1 MQDDLAMTA
10 TMTDYMRSLEE
21 QVERIYE
28 LARQARKKGIDPKQE
43 PEILLTKD
51 LAARVEGVIGPP
63 GVSALIRQLAID
75 MSQEEIAFKVAEEI
89 VNGRFGSL
97 GAQQAA
103 EQAIRTGLAILTEGK
118 TAAPL
123 EGIGQVKVKQN
134 KDRTAYL
141 AIYFAGPIR
150 AAGGTETALTVV
162 LGDFVRRLLHL
173 DHYKPIDEEVERY
186 VEEIPLYAR
195 VCHLQVPTS
204 PEEIRKAAQN
214 LPVEITGESTET
226 VEVSGYRD
234 LERVETNRLRGG
246 MALVL
251 NDGVIG
257 RAHKILALLD
267 KIGLEQWNWLRELK
281 QSRGQKMRKGGGEIA
296 LQPKSQYLRD
306 VIAGRPIFSHPS
318 RRGGFRV
325 RYGRSRNTGLAAV
338 GLHPATMVLL
348 SEFLAIGTQMLTE
361 KPGKGAIVSAV
372 DSIEG
377 PLVKLK
383 NGDVLRIDSLELAV
397 KIRND
402 VEEILF
408 LGDILIGFGEFLEN
422 NHWLVPAGNCPEWW
436 IQELHRGIRTHCNSS
451 HQVAA
456 NQTGIAKERLEIL
469 LTNYFWTYPTELEAI
484 QLARFLNIP
493 LHPSYTYFWEDLTN
507 EEFFTLQRWLGTP
520 ACKKDEQNGFL
531 RKITGYIS
539 PEEKI
544 ILEKLG
550 IPHKMNKNQIE
561 IIEGAATLGVLLDL
575 FSDTSEND
583 MHQQLEDLPQDLSV
597 LNLVTN
603 LSGITLREKSGTQ
616 IGGRMGRPEKS
627 RERKMRPPVH
637 GLFPIELSGGASRNI
652 YAALKQGKCILLEI
666 VVRVCPICKYKTHL
680 PTCPNCK
687 EPTIPVKR
695 CQRCGIPP
703 ASTEDTSC
711 PSCGGNIIS
720 FERRDVDV
728 AALLRGV
735 REKIPQ
741 LPPLIKGVKKLIN
754 PTKEPEALE
763 KVVLRAIH
771 NVFVYKDGTIR
782 YDATDAP
789 LTHFFPNEIGL
800 DIKTIKALGYTHD
813 IYGNLITTE
822 DQCLEL
828 KPQDIIIC
836 ERSEDY
842 LLRVTRFVDDLL
854 QRVYNLPPFYNTQS
868 KRDLIGHLVIGLAP
882 HTSCGIIGRI
892 IGFTKAQVHFAHP
905 YWHAAKRRNC
915 LIGTEEVPIWDTEK
929 KELILTSIS
938 EIIDKSIQ
946 EGATQEIVDNFGTI
960 ALQNLYPQWRVM
972 SIDEKSKEPIMQPIK
987 HWIKGKHNHW
997 IKIRTETGRTLKM
1010 TSEHTTLVWNPQ
1022 NKTITKT
1029 KAMQLEIGDYIPILT
1044 KPPIPVLQ
1052 PPSRI
1057 NILKELADNLSDNDK
1072 FQTFRHMVR
1081 LRSAAEWMKT
1091 KLLNNAHNHSEFHIK
1106 KPIKRLQSQ
1115 VRKQI
1120 ISILPQKPY
1129 KKPLSHDWYNSIPLS
1144 HLEALQREGVFNWD
1158 EIPVDAKL
1166 GMARDDHT
1174 ISPYIPFTT
1183 DFMRLLGYFIAEGYI
1198 RDERSCYQINF
1209 SIPNSDLRS
1218 HVNKLINDFLGSSPY
1233 YKNDNHQLV
1242 HTERIH
1248 AYLFAYAWK
1257 IGKNAHTKRLPKFV
1271 FSLPKE
1277 YKFAFISA
1285 FIDGD
1290 GCIPSTDAAILFYSV
1305 SQELLKDIG
1314 FLLNTLGVFYRNRKQ
1329 SPMGHYGK
1337 QVLARYKELGK
1348 SPKESVVYRISIR
1361 GSDLWL
1367 LKKLELIHDV
1377 KRKNAEQIR
1386 TKGIPNER
1394 KVKFRDGTFHSLEGD
1409 SRLLFDPISEIRITN
1424 KIAPS
1429 YCLEVETFDNTNG
1442 YNNFFANN
1450 CLTANCD
1457 GDEDAIIL
1465 LLDGLLNFSRA
1476 YLPTTRG
1483 GMMDTPLVLSTLLDP
1498 KEVDSEAHNLDVGAV
1513 YPLEFYEQTLQLVHP
1528 EAVLKLLDVVEHRLG
1543 TESQYEG
1550 FRFTH
1555 PTSQIDD
1562 GPVESAYVRF
1572 ETMEEKVDAQL
1583 LVAKKVQAADLED
1596 TAQRVITQH
1605 LLRDLIGCLRAY
1617 GAQQFRCVSCNK
1629 KYRRVPLSGMKCS
1642 RCGGKI
1648 ILTLSE
1654 GSVTKYYE
1662 LAMKLLEKYSLPD
1675 YLRIR
1680 LELLGLNIEQLFG
1693 TKREKHMDLGKF
1705 L

>member
-28 LARQARKKGIDPKQE
+28 LARLARKKGIDPKQK

-51 LAARVEGVIGPP
+51 LAARVEGVIGPS
-63 GVSALIRQLAID
+63 GVSALIRQLAIE
-75 MSQEEIAFKVAEEI
+75 MSREEIAFKVAEEI

-134 KDRTAYL
+134 RDGTAYL

-484 QLARFLNIP
+484 QLARSLNIP

-531 RKITGYIS
+531 RKITANIS

-550 IPHKMNKNQIE
+550 IPHKMKKNRIE

-575 FSDTSEND
+575 SSVTSEND
-583 MHQQLEDLPQDLSV
+583 MHQQLEELPQDLNV
-597 LNLVTN
+597 LNLVSN
-603 LSGITLREKSGTQ
+603 LSRITLREKSGTQ

-637 GLFPIELSGGASRNI
+637 GLFPIELSGGISRNI
-652 YAALKQGKCILLEI
+652 YAALKQRKCILLEI
-666 VVRVCPICKYKTHL
+666 VDRICPICKYKTHL
-680 PTCPNCK
+680 PTCSNCM
-687 EPTIPVKR
+687 ESTIPVKR
-695 CQRCGIPP
+695 CQKCGRPP

-800 DIKTIKALGYTHD
+800 DVKTIKALGYTHD

-915 LIGTEEVPIWDTEK
+915 
-929 KELILTSIS
+929 
-938 EIIDKSIQ
+938 
-946 EGATQEIVDNFGTI
+946 
-960 ALQNLYPQWRVM
+960 
-972 SIDEKSKEPIMQPIK
+972 
-987 HWIKGKHNHW
+987 
-997 IKIRTETGRTLKM
+997 
-1010 TSEHTTLVWNPQ
+1010 
-1022 NKTITKT
+1022 
-1029 KAMQLEIGDYIPILT
+1029 
-1044 KPPIPVLQ
+1044 
-1052 PPSRI
+1052 
-1057 NILKELADNLSDNDK
+1057 
-1072 FQTFRHMVR
+1072 
-1081 LRSAAEWMKT
+1081 
-1091 KLLNNAHNHSEFHIK
+1091 
-1106 KPIKRLQSQ
+1106 
-1115 VRKQI
+1115 
-1120 ISILPQKPY
+1120 
-1129 KKPLSHDWYNSIPLS
+1129 
-1144 HLEALQREGVFNWD
+1144 
-1158 EIPVDAKL
+1158 
-1166 GMARDDHT
+1166 
-1174 ISPYIPFTT
+1174 
-1183 DFMRLLGYFIAEGYI
+1183 
-1198 RDERSCYQINF
+1198 
-1209 SIPNSDLRS
+1209 
-1218 HVNKLINDFLGSSPY
+1218 
-1233 YKNDNHQLV
+1233 
-1242 HTERIH
+1242 
-1248 AYLFAYAWK
+1248 
-1257 IGKNAHTKRLPKFV
+1257 
-1271 FSLPKE
+1271 
-1277 YKFAFISA
+1277 
-1285 FIDGD
+1285 
-1290 GCIPSTDAAILFYSV
+1290 
-1305 SQELLKDIG
+1305 
-1314 FLLNTLGVFYRNRKQ
+1314 
-1329 SPMGHYGK
+1329 
-1337 QVLARYKELGK
+1337 
-1348 SPKESVVYRISIR
+1348 
-1361 GSDLWL
+1361 
-1367 LKKLELIHDV
+1367 
-1377 KRKNAEQIR
+1377 
-1386 TKGIPNER
+1386 
-1394 KVKFRDGTFHSLEGD
+1394 
-1409 SRLLFDPISEIRITN
+1409 
-1424 KIAPS
+1424 
-1429 YCLEVETFDNTNG
+1429 
-1442 YNNFFANN
+1442 
-1450 CLTANCD
+1450 D

-1465 LLDGLLNFSRA
+1465 LLDGLLNFSRV

-1483 GMMDTPLVLSTLLDP
+1483 GMMDTPLILSTLLDP
-1498 KEVDSEAHNLDVGAV
+1498 KEVDSEAHNLDVGAF
-1513 YPLEFYEQTLQLVHP
+1513 YPLEFYEQTLQMVHP

-1543 TESQYEG
+1543 TDSQYEG

-1596 TAQRVITQH
+1596 TAQRVINQH
-1605 LLRDLIGCLRAY
+1605 LLRDIIGCLRAY

-1662 LAMKLLEKYSLPD
+1662 LAMKLLDKYSLPD

>member
-28 LARQARKKGIDPKQE
+28 LARLARKKGIDSKQK

-51 LAARVEGVIGPP
+51 LAARVEGVIGPS
-63 GVSALIRQLAID
+63 GVSALIRQLAIE
-75 MSQEEIAFKVAEEI
+75 MSREEIAFKVAEEI

-97 GAQQAA
+97 DAQQAA

-134 KDRTAYL
+134 RDGTAYL

-173 DHYKPIDEEVERY
+173 AHYKPTDEEVERY

-226 VEVSGYRD
+226 AEVSGYRD

-267 KIGLEQWNWLRELK
+267 KIGLEQWDWLRELK
-281 QSRGQKMRKGGGEIA
+281 QTRGQKMRKGGGEIA

-422 NHWLVPAGNCPEWW
+422 NHWLVPAGYCPEWW
-436 IQELHRGIRTHCNSS
+436 IQELRRGIRTYCRSS
-451 HQVAA
+451 LQVAA
-456 NQTGIAKERLEIL
+456 NQTGIAKEKLEIL

-484 QLARFLNIP
+484 QLARSLNIP

-507 EEFFTLQRWLGTP
+507 EEFFTLQKWLGTP

-531 RKITGYIS
+531 RKITANIS

-550 IPHKMNKNQIE
+550 IPHKMKKNQIE
-561 IIEGAATLGVLLDL
+561 IIEGAVTLGVLLDL
-575 FSDTSEND
+575 FSDTSENN
-583 MHQQLEDLPQDLSV
+583 MHQQLEELTQDLSV

-652 YAALKQGKCILLEI
+652 YAALKQRKCILLEI
-666 VVRVCPICKYKTHL
+666 VVRVCLICKYKTHL

-695 CQRCGIPP
+695 CQKCGRPP

-800 DIKTIKALGYTHD
+800 DVKTIKALGYTHD

-822 DQCLEL
+822 DQCVEL

-915 LIGTEEVPIWDTEK
+915 
-929 KELILTSIS
+929 
-938 EIIDKSIQ
+938 
-946 EGATQEIVDNFGTI
+946 
-960 ALQNLYPQWRVM
+960 
-972 SIDEKSKEPIMQPIK
+972 
-987 HWIKGKHNHW
+987 
-997 IKIRTETGRTLKM
+997 
-1010 TSEHTTLVWNPQ
+1010 
-1022 NKTITKT
+1022 
-1029 KAMQLEIGDYIPILT
+1029 
-1044 KPPIPVLQ
+1044 
-1052 PPSRI
+1052 
-1057 NILKELADNLSDNDK
+1057 
-1072 FQTFRHMVR
+1072 
-1081 LRSAAEWMKT
+1081 
-1091 KLLNNAHNHSEFHIK
+1091 
-1106 KPIKRLQSQ
+1106 
-1115 VRKQI
+1115 
-1120 ISILPQKPY
+1120 
-1129 KKPLSHDWYNSIPLS
+1129 
-1144 HLEALQREGVFNWD
+1144 
-1158 EIPVDAKL
+1158 
-1166 GMARDDHT
+1166 
-1174 ISPYIPFTT
+1174 
-1183 DFMRLLGYFIAEGYI
+1183 
-1198 RDERSCYQINF
+1198 
-1209 SIPNSDLRS
+1209 
-1218 HVNKLINDFLGSSPY
+1218 
-1233 YKNDNHQLV
+1233 
-1242 HTERIH
+1242 
-1248 AYLFAYAWK
+1248 
-1257 IGKNAHTKRLPKFV
+1257 
-1271 FSLPKE
+1271 
-1277 YKFAFISA
+1277 
-1285 FIDGD
+1285 
-1290 GCIPSTDAAILFYSV
+1290 
-1305 SQELLKDIG
+1305 
-1314 FLLNTLGVFYRNRKQ
+1314 
-1329 SPMGHYGK
+1329 
-1337 QVLARYKELGK
+1337 
-1348 SPKESVVYRISIR
+1348 
-1361 GSDLWL
+1361 
-1367 LKKLELIHDV
+1367 
-1377 KRKNAEQIR
+1377 
-1386 TKGIPNER
+1386 
-1394 KVKFRDGTFHSLEGD
+1394 
-1409 SRLLFDPISEIRITN
+1409 
-1424 KIAPS
+1424 
-1429 YCLEVETFDNTNG
+1429 
-1442 YNNFFANN
+1442 
-1450 CLTANCD
+1450 D

-1465 LLDGLLNFSRA
+1465 LLDGLLNFSRV

-1483 GMMDTPLVLSTLLDP
+1483 GMMDTPLILSTLLDP
-1498 KEVDSEAHNLDVGAV
+1498 KEVDSEAHNLDVGAF
-1513 YPLEFYEQTLQLVHP
+1513 YPLEFYEQTLQMVHP
-1528 EAVLKLLDVVEHRLG
+1528 ETVLKLLDVVEHRLG
-1543 TESQYEG
+1543 TDSQYEG

-1555 PTSQIDD
+1555 PTSQIDA

-1596 TAQRVITQH
+1596 TAQRVINQH

-1654 GSVTKYYE
+1654 GSVTKYFE
-1662 LAMKLLEKYSLPD
+1662 LATKLLDKYNLPD

>member
-28 LARQARKKGIDPKQE
+28 LARLARKKGIDPKQE

-51 LAARVEGVIGPP
+51 LAARVEGVIGPS
-63 GVSALIRQLAID
+63 GVSALIRKLATK
-75 MSQEEIAFKVAEEI
+75 MSREEIAFKVAEEI

-97 GAQQAA
+97 DAQQAA

-134 KDRTAYL
+134 RDGTAYL

-173 DHYKPIDEEVERY
+173 DQYKPIDAEVERY

-195 VCHLQVPTS
+195 VCHLQVPTT

-214 LPVEITGESTET
+214 LPVEITGEPTET
-226 VEVSGYRD
+226 AEVSGFRD

-257 RAHKILALLD
+257 RARKILALLD
-267 KIGLEQWNWLRELK
+267 KIGLEQWEWLRELK
-281 QSRGQKMRKGGGEIA
+281 QTRSQKLRREGGEIA

-338 GLHPATMVLL
+338 GLHPATMALL

-361 KPGKGAIVSAV
+361 KPGKGAIISAV

-383 NGDVLRIDSLELAV
+383 NGDVLRINSLELAV

-402 VEEILF
+402 MEEILY

-422 NHWLVPAGNCPEWW
+422 NHWLVPAGYCPEWW
-436 IQELHRGIRTHCNSS
+436 IQEFYRGIRTHCNSS
-451 HQVAA
+451 LHDAA
-456 NQTGIAKERLEIL
+456 NQTGIAKERLEIFL
-469 LTNYFWTYPTELEAI
+469 NNYFWSYPTEIEAI
-484 QLARFLNIP
+484 QLARSLKIP
-493 LHPSYTYFWEDLTN
+493 LHPCYTYFWEDLTI
-507 EEFFTLQRWLGTP
+507 EEFFTLQRWLRT
-520 ACKKDEQNGFL
+520 ASWEKDDQNGFL
-531 RKITGYIS
+531 RKIMVNTT
-539 PEEKI
+539 PKEKI

-550 IPHKMNKNQIE
+550 IPHKMKQNQIE

-575 FSDTSEND
+575 FSNTSDND
-583 MHQQLEDLPQDLSV
+583 MRQQLEESTPDLNG
-597 LNLVTN
+597 LNLVTL
-603 LSGITLREKSGTQ
+603 LSGIILREKRGTQ

-637 GLFPIELSGGASRNI
+637 GLFPIELSGGPRRNI
-652 YAALKQGKCILLEI
+652 YTIIKQRKCVLLEI
-666 VVRVCPICKYKTHL
+666 VVRICPNCKNKTHL

-695 CQRCGIPP
+695 CQKCGRPP

-711 PSCGGNIIS
+711 PSCGGTIVT
-720 FERRDVDV
+720 FEKRDVDV
-728 AALLRGV
+728 AALLKGV

-741 LPPLIKGVKKLIN
+741 LPPLIKGVKRLIN

-763 KVVLRAIH
+763 KVVLRATH

-789 LTHFFPNEIGL
+789 LTHFYPNEIGI
-800 DIKTIKALGYTHD
+800 DVKTIKTLGYTHD
-813 IYGNLITTE
+813 IYGNPITTE

-828 KPQDIIIC
+828 KPQDIIVS
-836 ERSEDY
+836 ERSGDY
-842 LLRVTRFVDDLL
+842 LLRVAHFVDDLL
-854 QRVYNLPPFYNTQS
+854 QRVYNLPPFYNTKS

-915 LIGTEEVPIWDTEK
+915 LVGTEEVPIWDTEK

-938 EIIDKSIQ
+938 EIIEKSIQ
-946 EGATQEIVDNFGTI
+946 KGATQEIVDNFGTI
-960 ALQNLYPQWRVM
+960 AFQNLYPQWRVM
-972 SIDEKSKEPIMQPIK
+972 SIDEKTKKPIMQPIK

-997 IKIRTETGRTLKM
+997 VKIRTETGRTLKM
-1010 TSEHTTLVWNPQ
+1010 TPEHMALVWNPYS
-1022 NKTITKT
+1022 KTITKT
-1029 KAMQLEIGDYIPILT
+1029 KAIQLVIGDYIPILT
-1044 KPPIPVLQ
+1044 KPPLPVQQ
-1052 PPSRI
+1052 PPSRV

-1072 FQTFRHMVR
+1072 FQTFKHMVR
-1081 LRSAAEWMKT
+1081 LRCAAEWMKT
-1091 KLLNNAHNHSEFHIK
+1091 KLLNYAHNHSKFHLN
-1106 KPIKRLQSQ
+1106 KPYKRLQPQ
-1115 VRKQI
+1115 VRKHI

-1129 KKPLSHDWYNSIPLS
+1129 KNPLSYDWYNSIPLS
-1144 HLEALQREGVFNWD
+1144 HLEALQQEGIFNWD

-1166 GMARDDHT
+1166 GMARDDLT

-1209 SIPNSDLRS
+1209 CVPNSELRN
-1218 HVNKLINDFLGSSPY
+1218 HVNKLINDLLGSSPY
-1233 YKNDNHQLV
+1233 YKKDNHQLV
-1242 HTERIH
+1242 HTGRIH

-1257 IGKNAHTKRLPKFV
+1257 IGKDAFTKRIPSFIYTLP
-1271 FSLPKE
+1271 SD
-1277 YKFAFISA
+1277 YSSHFISA
-1285 FIDGD
+1285 VIDGD
-1290 GCIPSTDAAILFYSV
+1290 GSIIPRSCRTTIYTGNNKLAQDYC
-1305 SQELLKDIG
+1305 LL
-1314 FLLNTLGVFYRNRKQ
+1314 LSTLGIFARLYKTKGGR
-1329 SPMGHYGK
+1329 YGRT
-1337 QVLARYKELGK
+1337 VLERYEELGVE
-1348 SPKESVVYRISIR
+1348 PKTDNPLFHVNIPGKENK
-1361 GSDLWL
+1361 L
-1367 LKKLELIHDV
+1367 LFKHINLIHKKKQKKLEIIL
-1377 KRKNAEQIR
+1377 KKSFPEPRR
-1386 TKGIPNER
+1386 
-1394 KVKFRDGTFHSLEGD
+1394 FHKL
-1409 SRLLFDPISEIRITN
+1409 SENVIAD
-1424 KIAPS
+1424 KIKEINTVNSDKPS
-1429 YCLEVETFDNTNG
+1429 YCLEVDSCG
-1442 YNNFFANN
+1442 YLKPVSHNIVMLN
-1450 CLTANCD
+1450 CLTTGQCD

-1465 LLDGLLNFSRA
+1465 LLDGLLNFSRV

-1498 KEVDSEAHNLDVGAV
+1498 KEVDSEAHNLDVGTF
-1513 YPLEFYEQTLQLVHP
+1513 YPLEFYEQTLQMVHP

-1543 TESQYEG
+1543 TDSQYEG
-1550 FRFTH
+1550 FKFTH

-1572 ETMEEKVDAQL
+1572 ETMEEKIDAQL
-1583 LVAKKVQAADLED
+1583 LVAKKVQAVDLED
-1596 TAQRVITQH
+1596 TAQRVITHH

-1629 KYRRVPLSGMKCS
+1629 KYRRGPLSGMKCN

-1662 LAMKLLEKYSLPD
+1662 LATKLLNKYSLSD
-1675 YLRIR
+1675 YLRTR

-1705 L
+1705 LKH

>member
-1 MQDDLAMTA
+1 MTV
-10 TMTDYMRSLEE
+10 TMTNYMRSLEE

-51 LAARVEGVIGPP
+51 LAARVEGVIGPS
-63 GVSALIRQLAID
+63 GVSTLIRQLATE
-75 MSQEEIAFKVAEEI
+75 MSHEEIAFKVAEEI
-89 VNGRFGSL
+89 INGRFGSL
-97 GAQQAA
+97 DAQQAA

-123 EGIGQVKVKQN
+123 EGIGQVKIKQN
-134 KDRTAYL
+134 RDGTAYL

-173 DHYKPIDEEVERY
+173 DQYKPTDEEVERN
-186 VEEIPLYAR
+186 VEEILLYAR

-214 LPVEITGESTET
+214 LPVEITGEPTET
-226 VEVSGYRD
+226 FEVSGYRD

-257 RAHKILALLD
+257 RAPKIIGLLE
-267 KIGLEQWNWLRELK
+267 KIGLEHWDWLRELK
-281 QSRGQKMRKGGGEIA
+281 LTRGQKLRKGGGEIA

-338 GLHPATMVLL
+338 GLHPATMALL

-361 KPGKGAIVSAV
+361 KPGKGAIVSVV

-383 NGDVLRIDSLELAV
+383 NGDVLRINSLDLAV

-422 NHWLVPAGNCPEWW
+422 NHWLVPAGYCPEWW
-436 IQELHRGIRTHCNSS
+436 IQELLRGIRTHCRSS
-451 HQVAA
+451 LQVAA
-456 NQTGIAKERLEIL
+456 NQTGIAEERLKIL
-469 LTNYFWTYPTELEAI
+469 LTDYFWTYPIEIEAI
-484 QLARFLNIP
+484 QLAKSLNIP
-493 LHPSYTYFWEDLTN
+493 LHPYYTYFWEDLTL
-507 EEFFTLQRWLGTP
+507 EEVYTLRRWLGT
-520 ACKKDEQNGFL
+520 ASWDKDEQSGFL
-531 RKITGYIS
+531 KRITVNAS
-539 PEEKI
+539 PKEKI
-544 ILEKLG
+544 ILERLG
-550 IPHKMNKNQIE
+550 IPHKMKKNQIE
-561 IIEGAATLGVLLDL
+561 IIEGAATLGELLNV
-575 FSDTSEND
+575 FSVTSEND
-583 MHQQLEDLPQDLSV
+583 MHQQLEELTQDLNG
-597 LNLVTN
+597 LHLVTN
-603 LSGITLREKSGTQ
+603 LSGIILREKRGTH

-652 YAALKQGKCILLEI
+652 YAALKQKKCVLLDI
-666 VVRVCPICKYKTHL
+666 VVRICPDCKYKTHL
-680 PTCPNCK
+680 PTCPKCNV
-687 EPTIPVKR
+687 PTILMKR
-695 CQRCGIPP
+695 CQKCGRPP

-711 PSCGGNIIS
+711 PSCGENIIT
-720 FERRDVDV
+720 FERRDVDI
-728 AALLRGV
+728 AALLKRV
-735 REKIPQ
+735 RRKIPQ

-789 LTHFFPNEIGL
+789 LTHFYPDEIGL
-800 DIKTIKALGYTHD
+800 DVKTIKSLGYMHD
-813 IYGNLITTE
+813 INGNPISTG

-828 KPQDIIIC
+828 KPQDIIVS

-854 QRVYNLPPFYNTQS
+854 QRVYNLPPFYNAQS

-905 YWHAAKRRNC
+905 FWHAAKRRNC
-915 LIGTEEVPIWDTEK
+915 LVGTEEVPFWDTEK
-929 KELILTSIS
+929 KELVLTPIR
-938 EIIDKSIQ
+938 EIIEKSLQ
-946 EGATQEIVDNFGTI
+946 KGAKQEIVDNFGTI
-960 ALQNLYPQWRVM
+960 ALQNLNPQWRVI
-972 SIDEKSKEPIMQPIK
+972 SIDENTKKPIMQPIK

-997 IKIRTETGRTLKM
+997 IKIKTETGRTLKM
-1010 TSEHTTLVWNPQ
+1010 TPEHTALVWHPQ

-1052 PPSRI
+1052 PPARI
-1057 NILKELADNLSDNDK
+1057 NILKELADNLSDDNK

-1081 LRSAAEWMKT
+1081 LYGAAEWMKT
-1091 KLLNNAHNHSEFHIK
+1091 KLLNYAHNHSEFHLNK
-1106 KPIKRLQSQ
+1106 HYKCLQPH
-1115 VRKQI
+1115 VRKHI

-1129 KKPLSHDWYNSIPLS
+1129 KQPLSHDWYHSIPLS
-1144 HLEALQREGVFNWD
+1144 HLEALQREGIFNWD

-1198 RDERSCYQINF
+1198 RDERPCYQINF
-1209 SIPNSDLRS
+1209 CVPNSDLRN
-1218 HVNKLINDFLGSSPY
+1218 HVNNLINDLLGSTPY
-1233 YKNDNHQLV
+1233 YMKDNHQLV
-1242 HTERIH
+1242 HTGRIH

-1257 IGKNAHTKRLPKFV
+1257 IGKNALTKRLPKFV
-1271 FSLPKE
+1271 YSLPKE
-1277 YKFAFISA
+1277 YKFAFLSA

-1305 SQELLKDIG
+1305 SQVLLNDIG
-1314 FLLNTLGVFYRNRKQ
+1314 LLLNTLGVFYRNRKQ
-1329 SPMGHYGK
+1329 SPIGHYGK
-1337 QVLARYKELGK
+1337 HVLARYQALGK

-1361 GSDLWL
+1361 GFDLWL
-1367 LKKLELIHDV
+1367 LKKLELVHNV

-1386 TKGIPNER
+1386 AKGIPNER
-1394 KVKFRDGTFHSLEGD
+1394 KVKFKDGTFHTLEGE
-1409 SRLLFDPISEIRITN
+1409 SNLLFDPITEIRITN

-1429 YCLEVETFDNTNG
+1429 YCLEVETFDKTNG
-1442 YNNFFANN
+1442 YNNFFTNN
-1450 CLTANCD
+1450 CLTVNCD
-1457 GDEDAIIL
+1457 GDEDSIIL
-1465 LLDGLLNFSRA
+1465 LLDGLLNFSRV

-1483 GMMDTPLVLSTLLDP
+1483 GMMDTPLVLSPLLDP
-1498 KEVDSEAHNLDVGAV
+1498 EEVDSEAYNLDVGAF
-1513 YPLEFYEQTLQLVHP
+1513 YPLEFYEQTLQMVHP
-1528 EAVLKLLDVVEHRLG
+1528 EAVRKLLDVVEHRLG
-1543 TESQYEG
+1543 TEGQYEG

-1555 PTSQIDD
+1555 PTTKIDD

-1583 LVAKKVQAADLED
+1583 LVAKKVQAVDLED
-1596 TAQRVITQH
+1596 TAQRVINQH
-1605 LLRDLIGCLRAY
+1605 LLRDLLGCLRAY

-1629 KYRRVPLSGMKCS
+1629 KYRRVPLSGLKCN

-1654 GSVTKYYE
+1654 GSVIKYYE
-1662 LAMKLLEKYSLPD
+1662 LAKKLLDKYNLPH
-1675 YLRIR
+1675 YLRTR

-1693 TKREKHMDLGKF
+1693 ITKEKHMDLGKF
-1705 L
+1705 LKPKL